1 MNGRKVVCFCA
12 ILTALS
18 CAGLSVRAQPIRT
31 IDELWAGFDPRA
43 LPLEIEVVKAW
54 DEGETHLEM
63 IYFTGEIFEGEKTRV
78 FGYLG
83 RPKKVEGKLPGLLHI
98 HGGGQTA
105 RPDWPQFWA
114 KRGYVCLSFDFC
126 GDTNLP
132 TLGPEYRR
140 ERFTLWRKVPAD
152 MMRVSGGMT
161 MTPDPKRNPWLHW
174 AMAARRGLTLLETQ
188 PGVNA
193 ERLGI
198 FGISVGGTLTWI
210 VAGID
215 PRVKAAVPIYGC
227 GWESYAFPVDLKA
240 ASSEDQTSRLASHR
254 WPPKHTH
261 RGRSA
266 ALLVLA

>member
-1 MNGRKVVCFCA
+1 MKGRKVVCFCA
-12 ILTALS
+12 ILTAFP

-31 IDELWAGFDPRA
+31 IDELWAGFDARA

-54 DEGETHLEM
+54 DEGDIHLEM

-78 FGYLG
+78 FAYLG
-83 RPKKVEGKLPGLLHI
+83 RPKKIEGTLPAVLHI

-152 MMRVSGGMT
+152 MMRVGGGMT

-174 AMAARRGLTLLETQ
+174 AMAARRRRHTDLDRRRDRRASEGRRTDLRLRVGIVRVSRRPEGRLERRPEALAHNDGAGSVRAANHRTAL
-188 PGVNA
+188 VH
-193 ERLGI
+193 ER
-198 FGISVGGTLTWI
+198 
-210 VAGID
+210 D
-215 PRVKAAVPIYGC
+215 R
-227 GWESYAFPVDLKA
+227 
-240 ASSEDQTSRLASHR
+240 
-254 WPPKHTH
+254 
-261 RGRSA
+261 
-266 ALLVLA
+266 